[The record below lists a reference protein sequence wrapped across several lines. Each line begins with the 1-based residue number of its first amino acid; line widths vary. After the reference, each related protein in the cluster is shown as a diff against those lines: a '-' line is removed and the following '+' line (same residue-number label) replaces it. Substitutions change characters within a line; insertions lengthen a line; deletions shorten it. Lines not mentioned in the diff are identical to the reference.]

1 MKKSKK
7 ITKSICDDLMS
18 ELTSFQLEWDA
29 NHIYGIHDMGLQS
42 QNNDKKNDYLIRIN
56 IDFGSCEDK
65 IIKHLVKWLGKSNL
79 NIKNIFI
86 E

>member
-1 MKKSKK
+1 MNEK

-29 NHIYGIHDMGLQS
+29 NHIYGIHYIGLQS

-65 IIKHLVKWLGKSNL
+65 IIKHLVKWLEKSNL